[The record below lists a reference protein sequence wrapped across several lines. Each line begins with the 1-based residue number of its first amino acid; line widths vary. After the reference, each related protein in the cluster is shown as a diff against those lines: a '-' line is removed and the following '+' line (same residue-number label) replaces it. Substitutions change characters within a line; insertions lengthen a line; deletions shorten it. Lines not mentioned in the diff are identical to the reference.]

1 MLGESGHIYSSQCI
15 KLRDIASQCK
25 LKIKQTQENQQ
36 SFQSLE
42 GQIETYTQMVD
53 SMTYLMGKIK
63 PWMSDLEDYNAK
75 KKADSLLAINSA
87 LSVANFVVPSS
98 MKGIR
103 FRIEGKE
110 AWLENEAGMDADRL
124 EGSGYKGTVSVY
136 LRNVVLK
143 ANPSLLQF
151 MILDEPLA
159 KLSPESSAIF
169 STYIPILAE
178 NMQIIWIEHKKEVF
192 SSVDNKSLY
201 SFFKDDMGH
210 TIALKE
216 A

>member
-1 MLGESGHIYSSQCI
+1 MLGESGYVYSSQCM

-25 LKIKQTQENQQ
+25 LKIGQTQENQVR
-36 SFQSLE
+36 FTKLE
-42 GQIETYTQMVD
+42 GQIESFGGLVE
-53 SMTYLMGKIK
+53 SLTYLMGKLK
-63 PWMSDLEDYNAK
+63 PWMDDLIDYNAQ
-75 KKADSLLAINSA
+75 KKADSLLSINSA

-103 FRIEGKE
+103 FKIEGKE
-110 AWLENEAGMDADRL
+110 AWLENEQGMDADRL

-136 LRNVVLK
+136 LRDVVLR

-169 STYIPILAE
+169 STYIPMLAE
-178 NMQIIWIEHKKEVF
+178 KMQIIWIEHKKEVF
-192 SSVDNKSLY
+192 SSVDGKAVY
-201 SFFKDDMGH
+201 TFFKDDQEH
-210 TIALKE
+210 TLALKE